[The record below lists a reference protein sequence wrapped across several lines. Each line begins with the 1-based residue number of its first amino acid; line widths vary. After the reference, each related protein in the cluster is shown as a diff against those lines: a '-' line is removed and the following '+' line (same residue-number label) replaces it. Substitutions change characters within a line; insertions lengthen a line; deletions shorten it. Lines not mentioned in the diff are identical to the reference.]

1 MGVVAYVCNLSIQ
14 KEKLKGAEVQ
24 GQPGLVKKK
33 KRKKGG
39 REKGRKR
46 EIRSKGGRKE
56 GVRFKVNPQNG
67 SAGDTV
73 LKRHRPKL
81 KDHY

>member
-39 REKGRKR
+39 RKKGRKK
-46 EIRSKGGRKE
+46 EIRSKGGRC
-56 GVRFKVNPQNG
+56 
-67 SAGDTV
+67 
-73 LKRHRPKL
+73 
-81 KDHY
+81 

>member
-14 KEKLKGAEVQ
+14 KEKLKG
-24 GQPGLVKKK
+24 QPGLVKKK

-39 REKGRKR
+39 RKKGRKK

-73 LKRHRPKL
+73 LNRNM
-81 KDHY
+81 